1 MIQLKDEELSHLLDI
16 GKKLPLL
23 TLSFWHPNRNNS
35 MQKQTYHIPFSKT
48 ILEFDLPPSMQA
60 DVAVSQVVRPVRD
73 VPAGIQA
80 ALDHPVGSTPLREI
94 ARAGQRACIVFTDIT
109 RASPDQLL
117 VPALLLELEK
127 AGVRD
132 DDITLLCGI
141 GLHRPSTKEEKIIKL
156 GSDIVSRYRVIDNE
170 PQNPSALVDLGV
182 TPGGIPVLLHRA
194 VVETDLL
201 IATGIVEPHQYAGYS
216 GGRKTVAI
224 GAAGEALI
232 AHTHGPAF
240 VDHPGTRLGQIEG
253 NPFHE
258 AVTEAARRAG
268 LKFILN
274 VVLDDDKRVLR
285 VTAGDPELAFQD
297 LVDFAKSV
305 YEVPIAHQYDIAIG
319 GVGFPKDAN
328 IYQASRAPS
337 YLFLAP
343 TPVVRPGGYFI
354 IPARCEEGV
363 GAGVGEQR
371 FFRAMRDVPTV
382 QAILD
387 DARRNGYPPG
397 QQRAF
402 VMAKVLEKSKVIIV
416 GSECPDLVRDCKMIP
431 AATME
436 EALKLA
442 ATDLGTDCSVLIVPH
457 AMLTLPVIQTKQ

>member
-1 MIQLKDEELSHLLDI
+1 
-16 GKKLPLL
+16 
-23 TLSFWHPNRNNS
+23 
-35 MQKQTYHIPFSKT
+35 
-48 ILEFDLPPSMQA
+48 LEFNLPPGMNA
-60 DVAVSQVVRPVRD
+60 DVAVSQSVAPVQD
-73 VPAGIQA
+73 VPGSIRF
-80 ALDHPVGSTPLREI
+80 ALDRPLGTPPLREL
-94 ARAGQRACIVFTDIT
+94 ARPGQRVCIVFTDST
-109 RASPDQLL
+109 RSSPDHLL
-117 VPALLLELEK
+117 VPALLRELEA

-132 DDITLLCGI
+132 EDITLLCGI
-141 GLHRPSTKEEKIIKL
+141 GMHRPSTQEEKVTKL
-156 GSDIVSRYRVIDNE
+156 GADIVSRYRVIDNE

-182 TPGGIPVLLHRA
+182 TPGGVPVLLHRS

-216 GGRKTVAI
+216 GGRKTVAV

-274 VVLDDDKRVLR
+274 VVLDDDKHVLR
-285 VTAGDPELAFQD
+285 VTAGNPEFAFQD
-297 LVDFAKSV
+297 LVNFAKSV
-305 YEVPIAHQYDIAIG
+305 YEVPIHKQYDIAIG

-337 YLFLAP
+337 YLFFAP

-354 IPARCEEGV
+354 IPARCEEGA

-371 FFRAMRDVPTV
+371 FFTAMRDAPDV
-382 QAILD
+382 QFILD

-402 VMAKVLEKSKVIIV
+402 VMAKVLEKSKVVIV

-431 AATME
+431 AANME
-436 EALKLA
+436 EALRIA
-442 ATDLGTDCSVLIVPH
+442 ESDLGPSCSVLIVPH
-457 AMLTLPVIQTKQ
+457 AMLTLPVIEK